1 MALER
6 RDPMTPETIFHFAQ
20 PLALAGWGLLLLAPL
35 IPKIA
40 DRAAGYGIP
49 IILGLIYVA
58 MMVAYLPDGE
68 GGFASLPEVMQLF
81 TVPGLAM
88 AGWLHYLA
96 FDLFIGGWEV
106 RTARREGI
114 SHWLVLP
121 CLALTLLAGPIGL
134 LLFLTLRFGLH
145 RWRTEPA
152 QA

>member
-1 MALER
+1 MSPDTVFL
-6 RDPMTPETIFHFAQ
+6 IAQ
-20 PLALAGWGLLLLAPL
+20 PLALAGWVLLFFAPFMPKFTDAVAGHAIPVLLA
-35 IPKIA
+35 
-40 DRAAGYGIP
+40 
-49 IILGLIYVA
+49 LIYIVMLVA
-58 MMVAYLPDGE
+58 HMPDGE
-68 GGFASLPEVMQLF
+68 GGFTSLPEVMKLF

-134 LLFLTLRFGLH
+134 LLFLALRYGRRRLNPQ
-145 RWRTEPA
+145 PA
-152 QA
+152 GS